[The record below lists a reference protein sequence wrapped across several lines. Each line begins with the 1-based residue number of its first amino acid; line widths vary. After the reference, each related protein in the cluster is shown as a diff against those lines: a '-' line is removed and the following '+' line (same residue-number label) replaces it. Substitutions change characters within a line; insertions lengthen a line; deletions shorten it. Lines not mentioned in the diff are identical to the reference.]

1 MRSESTTYGNLQH
14 KSVIIVHMHYSFPE
28 GTDTSI
34 MKPCI
39 HLVFISDTS
48 ITNPSKIVEVI
59 DPRSIQCDALRTN
72 KLLEVPFVILRSL
85 VLGKES
91 QRSMIFLNLYAV
103 MPLQFSGEY
112 SRLSRECQGFDR
124 RQRRASV
131 FDLGLRFII
140 LLCIQRL
147 CSLVRRIYN
156 TSQAKQ
162 AALGNEPQ
170 MGSIGNGDLPDSV
183 QSLQYRIFRVVSF
196 QDSVQSLQYSGQY
209 SRMSRL

>member
-1 MRSESTTYGNLQH
+1 VPIANRCTQIASSPLVSFFVIEQNSGELEASFLVIEQNSGELEARMRSESTTYGNLQH

-28 GTDTSI
+28 DTDTSI

-103 MPLQFSGEY
+103 MPL
-112 SRLSRECQGFDR
+112 
-124 RQRRASV
+124 
-131 FDLGLRFII
+131 
-140 LLCIQRL
+140 
-147 CSLVRRIYN
+147 
-156 TSQAKQ
+156 
-162 AALGNEPQ
+162 
-170 MGSIGNGDLPDSV
+170 
-183 QSLQYRIFRVVSF
+183 
-196 QDSVQSLQYSGQY
+196 
-209 SRMSRL
+209 